1 MEKIEKIEKFF
12 MSWTILIIL
21 SYLLVFIGNQGSG
34 LLCAICGFCGRLLQS
49 PTSSIDLLL
58 THFNIDW
65 IICILG
71 LLFFINRIIINNKLK
86 TILLEN

>member
-1 MEKIEKIEKFF
+1 MENTEKIEKFF
-12 MSWTILIIL
+12 IGWSILIIS

-34 LLCAICGFCGRLLQS
+34 LLCSICGFCGRLLQS

-58 THFNIDW
+58 TYFNVDW

-71 LLFFINRIIINNKLK
+71 FLFFINRIIINNK
-86 TILLEN
+86 